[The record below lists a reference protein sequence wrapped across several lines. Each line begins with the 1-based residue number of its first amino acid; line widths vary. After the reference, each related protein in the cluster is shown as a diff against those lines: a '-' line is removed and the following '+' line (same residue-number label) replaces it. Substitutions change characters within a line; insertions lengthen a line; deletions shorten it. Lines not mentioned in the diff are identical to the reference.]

1 MRTLLSNAPGGP
13 ETLVLTDLPDPVAG
27 PGQLLVAVRASA
39 INYPDVLIIEDK
51 YQFKPPRPFAPGG
64 EIAGVVEAVGEG
76 VTGWSPGDRLI
87 AMLGHGGLAEKVLVA
102 AASALP
108 LPPERSFEEGSALIL
123 TYATSIHALLDR
135 GRLQPGQTLLVLGAA
150 GGVGLAAVELGK
162 AFGARVVAAVSSE
175 AKAEA
180 ARAAG
185 ADATLIY
192 PPGPFDRD
200 ASRALAQQFKD
211 AVGPNGADLIYDPVG
226 GDYAEPALRAIA
238 WEGRYLVVG
247 FPAGIP
253 KLPLNLTLLKS
264 CDVCGVFWGAFAARD
279 PKANAAHVET
289 LFRLWREGKIAPKVS
304 RTWPLEAAGEA
315 IAYMAEREICGVVR
329 RCACGCTAAP
339 RRLSE
344 SKQSQGSDMST
355 FDDRERAFE
364 TKYARDE
371 EMQFRVIARRNRLLG
386 QWAAR
391 LMGLTEVEAES
402 YAKDV
407 VRADFEEAGDE
418 DVIRKLLGDLTS
430 AGVDCDDAKIREA
443 LQHKT
448 VEARRQL
455 MESQG

>member
-1 MRTLLSNAPGGP
+1 MRALLSNAAGGP
-13 ETLVLTDLPDPVAG
+13 ETLVLTDLPDPVPG
-27 PGQLLVAVRASA
+27 PGQLLVAVRACA

-64 EIAGVVEAVGEG
+64 EIAGVVEAVGDG
-76 VTGWSPGDRLI
+76 VAGWSPGDRLI

-175 AKAEA
+175 TKAEA

-185 ADATLIY
+185 ADATLVY
-192 PPGPFDRD
+192 SPGPFDRD

-226 GDYAEPALRAIA
+226 GDYTEPALRAIA

-289 LFRLWREGKIAPKVS
+289 LFRLWREGRIAPKVS

-315 IAYMAEREICGVVR
+315 IAHM
-329 RCACGCTAAP
+329 
-339 RRLSE
+339 
-344 SKQSQGSDMST
+344 
-355 FDDRERAFE
+355 
-364 TKYARDE
+364 
-371 EMQFRVIARRNRLLG
+371 
-386 QWAAR
+386 AAR
-391 LMGLTEVEAES
+391 KAIGKL
-402 YAKDV
+402 V
-407 VRADFEEAGDE
+407 V
-418 DVIRKLLGDLTS
+418 
-430 AGVDCDDAKIREA
+430 
-443 LQHKT
+443 T
-448 VEARRQL
+448 V
-455 MESQG
+455 G